1 MHLMIHLPAPLDDAR
16 LVAAAARA
24 GVGLYSARPYYL
36 HPPAQA
42 GFLLGFASLPEAG
55 IAEGIRR
62 LRAVLAA
69 EGALPAGP

>member
-1 MHLMIHLPAPLDDAR
+1 MHVMVHFPAPLDDTR

-42 GFLLGFASLPEAG
+42 AFLLGFASLPEAT

-69 EGALPAGP
+69 EGVITAG